1 LDDILYNKNNN
12 KEYEDKTAYII
23 QYPKGNLS
31 VSYGILRTKLSKNN
45 FNFNHLCS
53 TENGSS
59 GSPIQNLNNKV
70 IGIHTQGGKEN
81 INKNKGTF
89 LNYPIKEFI
98 KKFCKDN
105 YNVINN
111 NLNEN
116 ENLIKE
122 INMKYKLEIKE
133 ELILEGQNKTNELI
147 DIYNEKSTKISDEIN
162 QILKQL
168 EGHKEKLNLTEFM
181 SFFEKMGK
189 EEEKLNLIN
198 KNIIKIHLSSQI
210 NDKIYSIMNKIEQ
223 IMNETYGDENNLF
236 NLSPNFNMELS
247 GVLKRIKK
255 KEFNE
260 NIVRPK
266 KKTSKK
272 RKSDYYHDFNEEE

>member
-1 LDDILYNKNNN
+1 MYESILN
-12 KEYEDKTAYII
+12 
-23 QYPKGNLS
+23 Q
-31 VSYGILRTKLSKNN
+31 
-45 FNFNHLCS
+45 
-53 TENGSS
+53 
-59 GSPIQNLNNKV
+59 
-70 IGIHTQGGKEN
+70 
-81 INKNKGTF
+81 
-89 LNYPIKEFI
+89 
-98 KKFCKDN
+98 
-105 YNVINN
+105 
-111 NLNEN
+111 
-116 ENLIKE
+116 
-122 INMKYKLEIKE
+122 IKE